1 MLGIDS
7 RNQIYNGSYA
17 KKKNICTIVQR
28 EVNMSNLHNNEEK
41 EMEKLFHVKIK
52 FKKTMVDAYLML
64 VYMATSYQRIW

>member
-17 KKKNICTIVQR
+17 KEKNICTIVQR
-28 EVNMSNLHNNEEK
+28 GVNMSNLHNNEEK

-52 FKKTMVDAYLML
+52 VKKTMVDAYLML